1 MLILREDDSSD
12 YKYRTEVNVKES
24 DVTMAIAIKFD
35 SPGEK
40 LTKSLALQHNKLY
53 LPVTPSGD
61 ISEKASK
68 IVSAI
73 NKHFEN
79 ETSKKTFVLN
89 VAGNGI
95 YTMQGTMTQNQCD
108 EFTYSLIKAIA
119 SHTNLKLKLDIIRSG
134 GQTGFDEAGIKAGLK
149 LKLETIAY
157 YPKGYRIRDLEGD
170 KNLTIEEVYK
180 RFGVAIRKK
189 LYVDMDDTIC
199 DYSGLWQVYKAKFPD
214 VAYPQSKFGFFSRLK
229 PIPGALEALKELEV
243 YYDIYILTRPSIK
256 NIHSYSEK
264 AEWVEKYLG
273 EEYLERLILCPDKSL
288 VKGDFL
294 VDDWDHNGQADFE
307 GKFLKFK
314 TDRWPNWEVVKN
326 YLMKFVC

>member
-1 MLILREDDSSD
+1 MLILKQDDSPD
-12 YKYRTEVNVKES
+12 YKPRTEVNVKQS
-24 DVTMAIAIKFD
+24 DVTMAIAVNFD

-40 LTKSLALQHNKLY
+40 LTKSLALSHGKLY
-53 LPVTPSGD
+53 IPVSPTGD

-68 IVSAI
+68 IVSVL
-73 NKHFEN
+73 NKYFESLGN
-79 ETSKKTFVLN
+79 KTFVLN

-95 YTMQGTMTQNQCD
+95 ATLKGSMTQHECD
-108 EFTYSLIKAIA
+108 EFTYSLLKEIND
-119 SHTNLKLKLDIIRSG
+119 HTNLKVKICAIRSG

-149 LKLETIAY
+149 MKLETTAY
-157 YPKGYRIRDLEGD
+157 YPKNYRIRDLQGD
-170 KNLTIEEVYK
+170 KNLTREEVLKLY
-180 RFGVAIRKK
+180 GVPLRKK
-189 LYVDMDDTIC
+189 VYVDMDDTIC
-199 DYSGLWQVYKAKFPD
+199 DYSGLWQIYKSKFPD

-243 YYDIYILTRPSIK
+243 HYDIYILTRPSIK

-273 EEYLERLILCPDKSL
+273 EDYLERLILCPDKSL

-314 TDRWPNWEVVKN
+314 TDKWPNWEVVKN
-326 YLMKFVC
+326 YLLKFVC

>member
-1 MLILREDDSSD
+1 MFILKQDDSRE
-12 YKYRTEVNVKES
+12 YAPRTEVNASES
-24 DVTMAIAIKFD
+24 DVTMAIAVNFD

-40 LTKSLALQHNKLY
+40 LTKNLALKHNKLY
-53 LPVTPSGD
+53 LPVSPSGD
-61 ISEKASK
+61 VKDKASK
-68 IVSAI
+68 IVVAI
-73 NKHFEN
+73 NKYFELLP
-79 ETSKKTFVLN
+79 EKKSFILN

-95 YTMQGTMTQNQCD
+95 ATLKGTMTQSQCD
-108 EFTYSLIKAIA
+108 EFTFELLKEIND
-119 SHTNLKLKLDIIRSG
+119 HTNLRVKIGSIRSG

-149 LKLETIAY
+149 LKIESLAY
-157 YPKGYRIRDLEGD
+157 FPSGYRIRDLEGD
-170 KNLTIEEVYK
+170 KNLTREEV
-180 RFGVAIRKK
+180 FGRYGVRLRKK

-199 DYSGLWQVYKAKFPD
+199 DYSSLWQIYIQKFPE

-229 PIPGALEALKELEV
+229 PIPGALESLKRLEAH
-243 YYDIYILTRPSIK
+243 YDIYILTRPSIK

-273 EEYLERLILCPDKSL
+273 EDYLERLILCPDKSL

-294 VDDWDHNGQADFE
+294 VDDWDHNGQAEFE

-314 TDRWPNWEVVKN
+314 TDRWPNWEVVEN